1 VARKKRD
8 TLPLS
13 PSLEERKTKEGKEK
27 RRKKGRKS
35 HVRLKW
41 LYIQNK

>member
-1 VARKKRD
+1 VTSD
-8 TLPLS
+8 LS
-13 PSLEERKTKEGKEK
+13 PSLEEMKKNKEAKKRK

>member
-8 TLPLS
+8 TLPLV
-13 PSLEERKTKEGKEK
+13 PLLKREKQKEEKEK

-35 HVRLKW
+35 HVRLQW
-41 LYIQNK
+41 LYIQNE